1 MDDEQRVTL
10 ASEHF
15 TGHLRAVL
23 TSASYDG
30 STVTTEQ
37 IAGLLVER
45 RDDGVVVITLSRA
58 DRRNALDQDSA
69 IGLTDVLTRANTG
82 NDVRSI
88 VLTGVEGAFCTGADV
103 TNISDARPSS
113 PLDFRYLTEDYRRL
127 AQALW
132 EVEKPLVTAVN
143 GTVAGFG
150 WTLALLG
157 DLVVADREARWTHVF
172 ARRGMVPHAGD
183 PFFLARI
190 IPFHRLNEIA
200 LLSDTLTSGDLEPWG
215 LINRCVDADDVM
227 PTAMGLAERMAVG
240 PTRALG
246 LTKRLYRRSLS
257 SDMGTA
263 FEDER
268 NATALISTTADRQ
281 EGVASFIER
290 RPPNFIGD

>member
-1 MDDEQRVTL
+1 M
-10 ASEHF
+10 ASE
-15 TGHLRAVL
+15 RR
-23 TSASYDG
+23 
-30 STVTTEQ
+30 
-37 IAGLLVER
+37 AGLEIER
-45 RDDGVVVITLSRA
+45 HDKGVTVIRLARPE
-58 DRRNALDQDSA
+58 RRNAIDAETAVALTGWLQD
-69 IGLTDVLTRANTG
+69 ANT
-82 NDVRSI
+82 DRDARAV
-88 VLTGVEGAFCTGADV
+88 VVTGVQGTFCTGADV
-103 TNISDARPSS
+103 ISDPQAPK
-113 PLDFRYLTEDYRRL
+113 PKTIDYRYATEDFRRL

-132 EVEKPLVTAVN
+132 EVEKPVVSAVS

-183 PFFLARI
+183 PYFLARI

-200 LLSDTLTSGDLEPWG
+200 LLSETLTSAELDAWG
-215 LINRCVDADDVM
+215 LLNRCVPGDDVM
-227 PTAMGLAERMAVG
+227 PTAMELAGRLAAG

-246 LTKRLYRRSLS
+246 LTKRLYRRSLAA
-257 SDMGTA
+257 DMATS

-281 EGVASFIER
+281 EGIASFVER